1 MPEFIKIYDLPS
13 PMAKTAQE
21 EDKLWK
27 NYYLNFNSLFVKTQ
41 AELNKRFDDYFS
53 KCLFDVYKKQNISH
67 VIVLSEPE
75 FKNFLFQMLPLYRGL
90 NKEIVINNDSEVIS
104 RDELCNE
111 IKRIF
116 GDCDKFLDIIEE
128 DIPYGYHFFKYDGD
142 EIYIIDTR
150 KCKFINWYKLTHI
163 GRDLHTDMK
172 SKEEL
177 IKFLEDLYSAW
188 SKENN
193 DGK

>member
-75 FKNFLFQMLPLYRGL
+75 FKNFLFQMLPLYNGF
-90 NKEIVINNDSEVIS
+90 KSPDEVIS
-104 RDELCNE
+104 RAELCE
-111 IKRIF
+111 AVKRIF
-116 GDCDKFLDIIEE
+116 GSEEKFLDIIEE
-128 DIPYGYHFFKYDGD
+128 DLPYGYHYFKYDGED
-142 EIYIIDTR
+142 VYIIDHFHNR
-150 KCKFINWYKLTHI
+150 YINWYKLTHV
-163 GRDLHTDMK
+163 GRDFHTDMK
-172 SKEEL
+172 TKEEV
-177 IKFLEDLYSAW
+177 IDFLQNLHDKWL
-188 SKENN
+188 KENE
-193 DGK
+193 DE